1 MQDKAIIQV
10 KVVEHN
16 HNGKVAY
23 GTAYRINN
31 THAITALHVV
41 ENYESITFIFND
53 GSETSDFKPDYKNK
67 DYDIALITFPDKDIL
82 NALHGIP
89 TTEINKAEVHDE
101 WDGAGYPRYA
111 EEGNC
116 REREELK
123 GTCYHCP
130 EDKNFFDIDCDKQ
143 PKLKKWGGVSGAPVF
158 VKNKLVAVI
167 CQFDKALENTHF
179 GASAIWKLLT
189 DEKFLQYYVESSSS
203 VYKEKLSELLT
214 TYKDLKEE
222 IIENLS
228 ASKETVLDA
237 ILKQEKHAVM
247 DMCLSLQER
256 SRKLEGINELLLYS
270 MAYQYENNDCFSQ
283 QVTDAK
289 PYIDVPVVRVEAC
302 EFLMASA
309 DQRKPLF
316 KKKRGT
322 SGQQEVIPGKYS
334 IVAPPEYGIESRAH
348 EDIMDN
354 LLAGHGDYES
364 VVERVFGDYRRA
376 SGRQYNK
383 QMKEKVVLAMLEK
396 SEGTYYWLLEVS
408 GENHSELKNVFN
420 SLPIKILNM
429 AKDPD
434 VEIDMAEESLFSKLG
449 NFIKD

>member
-1 MQDKAIIQV
+1 MQDKAIIKV
-10 KVVEHN
+10 KVVERG
-16 HNGKVAY
+16 GKVVY
-23 GTAYRINN
+23 GTAYRINQ

-41 ENYESITFIFND
+41 ENYQSITFSFYN
-53 GSETSDFKPDYKNK
+53 GSEISAFTPDYKNENF
-67 DYDIALITFPDKDIL
+67 DIALITFPDDIL
-82 NALHGIP
+82 SSFPEIR
-89 TTEINKAEVHDE
+89 TTEIDE
-101 WDGAGYPRYA
+101 AYVDNRWHGAGYPRYA
-111 EEGNC
+111 EEGDC

-123 GTCYHCP
+123 GSCYHCP
-130 EDKNFFDIDCDKQ
+130 EDKNFFDIDCDRQ

-167 CQFDKALENTHF
+167 SRFDKALENTHF

-189 DEKFLQYYVESSSS
+189 DEKFIQYYYIESSSS

-214 TYKDLKEE
+214 TYKDLKDEL
-222 IIENLS
+222 IEVLS
-228 ASKETVLDA
+228 ASKESILDK
-237 ILKQEKHAVM
+237 ILIQGKHAIM
-247 DMCLSLQER
+247 DMCLSLQKR
-256 SRKLEGINELLLYS
+256 SKKLEGIDELLLYS
-270 MAYQYENNDCFSQ
+270 MAYQYENDDCFSQ
-283 QVTDAK
+283 QVTDAEF
-289 PYIDVPVVRVEAC
+289 YIDVPVVRVEAC

-354 LLAGHGDYES
+354 LLAGQGDYES

-376 SGRQYNK
+376 SVRQYDK
-383 QMKEKVVLAMLEK
+383 QMKEKVVIAMLKK

-408 GENHSELKNVFN
+408 GGNHSELKKVFN
-420 SLPIKILNM
+420 TLPIKILNM
-429 AKDPD
+429 AKDTD